1 MSNKKSNKKSSEYS
15 CVLVQALILF
25 RFTTIRKRDLG
36 RKRPREFSRFLS
48 DLYTTRNNNQ
58 TGGRRYWWAMVGY
71 GVLFQVYIL

>member
-1 MSNKKSNKKSSEYS
+1 M
-15 CVLVQALILF
+15 LVQDLVIL
-25 RFTTIRKRDLG
+25 RFSTIRKRDLG

-58 TGGRRYWWAMVGY
+58 TGGRRYWCAMVGY